1 MEAAVLQRRGFISDG
16 RPLVQ
21 RPGEAIHQQLA
32 REKLRGERMPQVI
45 TIDGMGDSGFA
56 RLGALHGVAHWRR
69 KDPADAAGFAQRQQ
83 AAEVV
88 LMQAG
93 ARGVMHQHPLRL
105 RQRLQAREHGIGAL
119 GAAIHDGN
127 LRVLRQR

>member
-1 MEAAVLQRRGFISDG
+1 
-16 RPLVQ
+16 
-21 RPGEAIHQQLA
+21 
-32 REKLRGERMPQVI
+32 MPQVI
-45 TIDGMGDSGFA
+45 AVDGMGDSGFA

-69 KDPADAAGFAQRQQ
+69 KDPADAAGFAERQQ

-105 RQRLQAREHGIGAL
+105 RQRLQAGEYRIGAL
-119 GAAIHDGN
+119 SAAIHHGN
-127 LRVLRQR
+127 LRMLRQRQLAEAAIAGADGNHHPLDARIRQQRGDRVFENRFVTD

>member
-1 MEAAVLQRRGFISDG
+1 M
-16 RPLVQ
+16 
-21 RPGEAIHQQLA
+21 
-32 REKLRGERMPQVI
+32 RGERMPQVI
-45 TIDGMGDSGFA
+45 AVDGMGNSGFV

-69 KDPADAAGFAQRQQ
+69 KDPADAAGFAERQQ

-105 RQRLQAREHGIGAL
+105 RQRLQAGEHRIGTL
-119 GAAIHDGN
+119 GAAIHHGN
-127 LRVLRQR
+127 LRMLRQRQLAESGDRRG